1 MSERENIS
9 LAFRLGNQLY
19 KHCFPVYNVLYKLY
33 KKLSDRHERA
43 LVKDIISSGMTA
55 VDIGANIGVYTA
67 FLAKTVGQKGKVYA
81 FEPSPH
87 NFNLLKKCNKN
98 NNVILVQAAVGDTT
112 GQTILYVSDKLNVDH
127 QTYETD
133 EKREKIDV
141 PSYRLDDYLRDEKVD
156 FIKMDIQGFEYQALL
171 GMKNILQTNPDIKV
185 LMEFWPYGLKKAGA
199 SAEKLI
205 TFLHNLDF
213 KTELIDGAARIPCP
227 PLPERNDFSYYRSL
241 LAFR

>member
-1 MSERENIS
+1 MTERENIS

-19 KHCFPVYNVLYKLY
+19 KHCFPAYNLLYRFY
-33 KKLSDRHERA
+33 KKLSDRYERA
-43 LVKDIISSGMTA
+43 LVKDIISPGMTA

-67 FLAKTVGQKGKVYA
+67 FLAKTVGQEGKVYA
-81 FEPSPH
+81 FEPSPS

-98 NNVILVQAAVGDTT
+98 NNVVLIQAAVGNTT
-112 GQTILYVSDKLNVDH
+112 GQTTLYISDKLNVDH
-127 QTYETD
+127 RTYETD
-133 EKREKIDV
+133 EKRKKIDV
-141 PSYRLDDYLRDEKVD
+141 SSYRLDDYLRDEKVD
-156 FIKMDIQGFEYQALL
+156 FIKIDIQGFEYQALS

-199 SAEKLI
+199 SAEELI

-213 KTELIDGAARIPCP
+213 QTEIVEASRRIPCP
-227 PLPERNDFSYYRSL
+227 PIPERNDFSYYRSL